1 MCAERVCADRAR
13 RRGLLAA
20 RRGWSAGGAALEFAV
35 VAPVFLAL
43 VFGIVDFSRYAFS
56 LISVRQAAAEAVR
69 AASLGRTE
77 AEVQQIAR
85 AQAPF
90 LGNALTVSCTGC
102 GGTDPAVAR
111 TYSITVTAPF
121 TFLLPYVPGGTIT
134 ISEQTQ
140 VTY

>member
-1 MCAERVCADRAR
+1 VSAERTR
-13 RRGLLAA
+13 RRGLIAP
-20 RRGWSAGGAALEFAV
+20 RRDGTAGGAALEFAV

-43 VFGIVDFSRYAFS
+43 VFGIVDFSRYAFA

-85 AQAPF
+85 ARAPF
-90 LGNALTVSCTGC
+90 LGTALTVSCTGC
-102 GGTDPAVAR
+102 GVVDPAVAR
-111 TYSITVTAPF
+111 TYTITASAPF
-121 TFLLPYVPGGTIT
+121 TFLLPYLPPGTIT
-134 ISEQTQ
+134 ISERTQ

>member
-1 MCAERVCADRAR
+1 VCADRAR
-13 RRGLLAA
+13 GWGLIAP
-20 RRGWSAGGAALEFAV
+20 RRGWRAGGAALEFAV

-43 VFGIVDFSRYAFS
+43 VFGIIDFSRYAFS

-90 LGNALTVSCTGC
+90 LGDALTVHCTGC

-111 TYSITVTAPF
+111 TYRITASAPF
-121 TFLLPYVPGGTIT
+121 TFLLPYVPGGVIT
-134 ISEQTQ
+134 ISETTE

>member
-1 MCAERVCADRAR
+1 MCAERTRGKGLAAP
-13 RRGLLAA
+13 RRGS
-20 RRGWSAGGAALEFAV
+20 SAGGAALEFAV

-43 VFGIVDFSRYAFS
+43 AFGIVDFSRYAFS

-90 LGNALTVSCTGC
+90 LGEALTVSCTGC
-102 GGTDPAVAR
+102 GVTDPSVAR
-111 TYSITVTAPF
+111 TYSITATAPF
-121 TFLLPYVPGGTIT
+121 TFLLPYVPGGRIL
-134 ISEQTQ
+134 ISERTQ

>member
-1 MCAERVCADRAR
+1 VCADRAR
-13 RRGLLAA
+13 GRGLIAP

-43 VFGIVDFSRYAFS
+43 VFGIIDFSRYAVS

-69 AASLGRTE
+69 AASMGRTE

-90 LGNALTVSCTGC
+90 LGDALTVRCTGC

-111 TYSITVTAPF
+111 TYSITASVAF
-121 TFLLPYVPGGTIT
+121 RFLLPYVPGGAII
-134 ISEQTQ
+134 ISEATE

>member
-1 MCAERVCADRAR
+1 MAR
-13 RRGLLAA
+13 RDG
-20 RRGWSAGGAALEFAV
+20 SAGGAALEFAV
-35 VAPVFLAL
+35 VAPIFLAL

-77 AEVQQIAR
+77 AEVRQIAR

-90 LGNALTVSCTGC
+90 LGTALTVSCSGC
-102 GGTDPAVAR
+102 GVVDPAVPR
-111 TYSITVTAPF
+111 TYIITVSAPF
-121 TFLLPYVPGGTIT
+121 TFLLPYVPTGTIIIT
-134 ISEQTQ
+134 EQTQ

>member
-1 MCAERVCADRAR
+1 VCADRAR
-13 RRGLLAA
+13 GWGLIAP

-43 VFGIVDFSRYAFS
+43 VFGIIDFSRYAFS

-90 LGNALTVSCTGC
+90 LGDALTVHCTGC

-111 TYSITVTAPF
+111 TYRITASAPF
-121 TFLLPYVPGGTIT
+121 TFLLPYVPGGAIT
-134 ISEQTQ
+134 ISETTE

>member
-1 MCAERVCADRAR
+1 MCAERAR
-13 RRGLLAA
+13 GSGLVAP
-20 RRGWSAGGAALEFAV
+20 RRGWTTGGAALEFAV

-56 LISVRQAAAEAVR
+56 LISVRQAAAAALR
-69 AASLGRTE
+69 AASMGRTE

-85 AQAPF
+85 AV
-90 LGNALTVSCTGC
+90 LGTALTVNCTGC
-102 GGTDPAVAR
+102 GVTDPAVAR
-111 TYSITVTAPF
+111 TYSVTASAPF
-121 TFLLPYVPGGTIT
+121 TFLLPYVPGGTIV

>member
-1 MCAERVCADRAR
+1 MSAERAR
-13 RRGLLAA
+13 GRGLIAP

-35 VAPVFLAL
+35 VAPVFLML
-43 VFGIVDFSRYAFS
+43 VFGIIDFSRYAFS

-69 AASLGRTE
+69 AASLGRTA

-90 LGNALTVSCTGC
+90 LGEALTVSCTGC

-111 TYSITVTAPF
+111 TYSITASAPF
-121 TFLLPYVPGGTIT
+121 TFLLPYVPSGTIM